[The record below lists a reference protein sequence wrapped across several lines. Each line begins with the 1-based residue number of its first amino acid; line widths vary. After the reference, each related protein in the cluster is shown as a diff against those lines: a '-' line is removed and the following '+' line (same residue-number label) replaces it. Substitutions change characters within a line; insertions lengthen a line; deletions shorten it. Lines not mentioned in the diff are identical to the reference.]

1 MIWFMLEL
9 SISKFGSTSLIRQG
23 IWKIKLVLLDSCWIF
38 LPAWLRDPKLSSL
51 EFILQPQGI
60 NVWYSTS
67 AWQALNCFSWFWI
80 KNPSS
85 HFSSQFDPKIFN
97 EVLGISHRQIA
108 LLVRI
113 TWIQMMTTFSVS
125 DDKES
130 VDETRYTGYV
140 TYGVEST
147 NGFIAINGIKG
158 FNVARGFE
166 TQVSHLTIVK

>member
-1 MIWFMLEL
+1 
-9 SISKFGSTSLIRQG
+9 
-23 IWKIKLVLLDSCWIF
+23 
-38 LPAWLRDPKLSSL
+38 
-51 EFILQPQGI
+51 
-60 NVWYSTS
+60 
-67 AWQALNCFSWFWI
+67 
-80 KNPSS
+80 
-85 HFSSQFDPKIFN
+85 
-97 EVLGISHRQIA
+97 
-108 LLVRI
+108 
-113 TWIQMMTTFSVS
+113 MMTTFSVS